1 MSFHA
6 CLVALLAT
14 VLSYAAPSPAPLD
27 PQIGAMVAQVR
38 AENLRATDTKLV
50 GFFTR
55 NDFSETSSTATRGVF
70 GARDWIRAQFEAIAA
85 SSGGRMTVALDNF
98 VQPKNERTPRAASE
112 SSIIATLHGDEPG
125 LIYVMSSHY
134 DDCNGDCTDGT
145 RVAPGADDN
154 GSGTSAVLEAARIM
168 APHHF
173 RGTIIFAVFD
183 GEELGLWGSKHYA
196 DELKAK
202 GVPVAAVLNN
212 DIIGNSTGGNGVHE
226 PDVIRVFSQAV
237 PAGADLAKVNQ
248 VGSES
253 DSPSRELAR
262 FIGAT
267 VPQYMPGFT
276 VRQIWRADRF
286 LRGGDQQS
294 FQDDGYPA
302 TRFVE
307 ANENFTHQHQDV
319 GVKDGVQFGDLLQFI
334 DFDYM
339 AKATQA
345 NIATLAALAL
355 GPQAPPD
362 AQMVLKRLGYNSTLR
377 WKPATGAASYEI
389 VWRSTTASDWEYAQ
403 NVGSVT
409 EAVVPVSKDDYILG
423 VRAIDAQGHHS
434 VASYP
439 TPVREKP

>member
-1 MSFHA
+1 
-6 CLVALLAT
+6 
-14 VLSYAAPSPAPLD
+14 
-27 PQIGAMVAQVR
+27 
-38 AENLRATDTKLV
+38 
-50 GFFTR
+50 
-55 NDFSETSSTATRGVF
+55 
-70 GARDWIRAQFEAIAA
+70 
-85 SSGGRMTVALDNF
+85 
-98 VQPKNERTPRAASE
+98 
-112 SSIIATLHGDEPG
+112 
-125 LIYVMSSHY
+125 
-134 DDCNGDCTDGT
+134 
-145 RVAPGADDN
+145 
-154 GSGTSAVLEAARIM
+154 
-168 APHHF
+168 
-173 RGTIIFAVFD
+173 
-183 GEELGLWGSKHYA
+183 LGLWGSKHYA

-403 NVGSVT
+403 NVGNVT

-423 VRAIDAQGHHS
+423 VCAIDAQGHHS